1 MTITVERGERSD
13 CRLETVK
20 GNEEQVNA
28 QFESARKKAKKGRSQ
43 FEKIKTE
50 RLEEKG
56 ED

>member
-50 RLEEKG
+50 RLE
-56 ED
+56 